1 MASDYGLLLKEL
13 AELENQKSTIS
24 IPHTVAHYT
33 SPQAN
38 AVSSSKQGAAEIMK
52 SFGMDVMPICGDE
65 LAEIEGV
72 GELGLILEHEIDSES
87 DQFEKLVEEIKLSLN
102 KLGWSYDGWVG
113 EDLEE
118 VSVVH

>member
-38 AVSSSKQGAAEIMK
+38 AVSSSKEHVDEVMK
-52 SFGMDVMPICGDE
+52 SFGMNVIPVCCDQV
-65 LAEIEGV
+65 AEEEGV
-72 GELGLILEHEIDSES
+72 GVLGLILEHEIDNESEE
-87 DQFEKLVEEIKLSLN
+87 FKKLVDEIKLSLN